1 MATAASHAAAP
12 NDTAPRFAFR
22 TNAYAWA
29 VVAILCIGSVVSM
42 LERQVINLLV
52 EPLKAD
58 LQISDTQ
65 ISLLQ
70 GFAFAIFYAAM
81 ALPIGRMIDAR
92 SRVQV
97 IAWGCVVFSL
107 ATFSCGLATGF
118 LMLVV
123 ARTFVGVGEAT
134 LTPAGMSLL
143 GDYFPPEKLGKAIGL
158 FIGSTYAGSGL
169 SLIIIGG
176 VLGWLGNQ
184 PDFVLPLVG
193 AVKDWQLA
201 FMLAAL
207 PGFVFV
213 ALLALV
219 REPPRSSNSGEAV
232 GEAVPLSDTF
242 AFINQNMA
250 LVIPIFLGIPLLAA
264 ANFAM
269 NAWVPTFF
277 IRTYG
282 WEASAIGPVFGL
294 MVILCGTG
302 GTVVGGVLSDWMAG
316 RGVRQPG
323 LIVPV
328 VTALIAAP
336 FVVAFP
342 LAGSSS
348 ASLWLL
354 VPAMFFGAMPFGAGT
369 AGIVAFAP
377 NRMRGQMIAIY
388 MLIATLIGTGGGP
401 WVIAVW
407 TDSVLG
413 DPMLIRW
420 SIAVVAS
427 TLFVGGAAIIAT
439 GLRRKEAPNL

>member
-1 MATAASHAAAP
+1 MATAAA
-12 NDTAPRFAFR
+12 APRFAFR
-22 TNAYAWA
+22 TEAYAWA
-29 VVAILCIGSVVSM
+29 VVAILCTGSVVSM

-92 SRVQV
+92 SRVTV
-97 IAWGCVVFSL
+97 IAWGCLIFSL

-143 GDYFPPEKLGKAIGL
+143 GDYFPPEKLGRAIGL

-184 PDFVLPLVG
+184 PDFVLPVVG

-207 PGFVFV
+207 PGFLFV
-213 ALLALV
+213 ALLSLV

-232 GEAVPLSDTF
+232 GEAVPLSQTF
-242 AFINQNMA
+242 DFIGQNLA
-250 LVIPIFLGIPLLAA
+250 HVIPLFLGIPLLAA

-282 WEASAIGPVFGL
+282 WEASEIGPVFGL

-302 GTVVGGVLSDWMAG
+302 GTVAGGVLSDWMAG

-342 LAGSSS
+342 LAGSSG

-369 AGIVAFAP
+369 ASIVNFAP

-401 WVIAVW
+401 WVIAMW

-427 TLFVGGAAIIAT
+427 ALFVGGSAIIAT
-439 GLRRKEAPNL
+439 GLRPRG

>member
-1 MATAASHAAAP
+1 MASATAA
-12 NDTAPRFAFR
+12 PRFGFR
-22 TNAYAWA
+22 TDGYAWA

-97 IAWGCVVFSL
+97 IVWGCVIFSL
-107 ATFSCGLATGF
+107 ATFFCGLATGF

-123 ARTFVGVGEAT
+123 ARTFGGVGEAT

-143 GDYFPPEKLGKAIGL
+143 GDYFPPDKLGRAVGL

-169 SLIIIGG
+169 ALIIIGG
-176 VLGWLGNQ
+176 VLGWLGQ
-184 PDFVLPLVG
+184 HPDVALPVVG
-193 AVKDWQLA
+193 TVKDWQLA

-207 PGFVFV
+207 PGLIFI
-213 ALLALV
+213 ALMALV

-232 GEAVPLSDTF
+232 GEAVPLSETF
-242 AFINQNMA
+242 SFIGQNLA

-302 GTVVGGVLSDWMAG
+302 GTVAGGVLSDWLAK
-316 RGVRQPG
+316 RGNAQPG
-323 LIVPV
+323 LLVPV
-328 VTALIAAP
+328 VSALVAAP

-401 WVIAVW
+401 WMIAVW
-407 TDSVLG
+407 TDSVLD

-427 TLFVGGAAIIAT
+427 ALFVGGAAIIST
-439 GLRRKEAPNL
+439 GLRRSTSSG

>member
-1 MATAASHAAAP
+1 MATVAP
-12 NDTAPRFAFR
+12 APRFAFR

-29 VVAILCIGSVVSM
+29 VVAILCTGSVVSM

-52 EPLKAD
+52 EPLKVD
-58 LQISDTQ
+58 LLISDTQ

-97 IAWGCVVFSL
+97 IVWGCVIFSL

-143 GDYFPPEKLGKAIGL
+143 GDYFPPEKLGRAIGL

-184 PDFVLPLVG
+184 PDLVLPVVG

-201 FMLAAL
+201 FMLSAL
-207 PGFVFV
+207 PGFLFV
-213 ALLALV
+213 ALLLLV
-219 REPPRSSNSGEAV
+219 REPPRSSNSGEVV
-232 GEAVPLSDTF
+232 GDPVPLRETF
-242 AFINQNMA
+242 GFIGQNLA
-250 LVIPIFLGIPLLAA
+250 LVIPLFLGIPLLAA

-302 GTVVGGVLSDWMAG
+302 GTVTGGALSDWMAA

-328 VTALIAAP
+328 AAALIAAP

-369 AGIVAFAP
+369 AGIVNFAP
-377 NRMRGQMIAIY
+377 NRMRGQMVAIY
-388 MLIATLIGTGGGP
+388 MLIATLVGTGGGP
-401 WVIAVW
+401 WVIAMW

-420 SIAVVAS
+420 SIAVVA
-427 TLFVGGAAIIAT
+427 TALFIGGAAIIAT
-439 GLRRKEAPNL
+439 GLKRRG

>member
-1 MATAASHAAAP
+1 MATLAP
-12 NDTAPRFAFR
+12 PARFAFR
-22 TNAYAWA
+22 SEAYAWG
-29 VVAILCIGSVVSM
+29 VVAILCVGSVVSM

-58 LQISDTQ
+58 LAISDTQ
-65 ISLLQ
+65 VSILQ
-70 GFAFAIFYAAM
+70 GFAFAVLYAAA

-92 SRVQV
+92 SRVTV
-97 IAWGCVVFSL
+97 IVWGCVIFSV
-107 ATFSCGLATGF
+107 ATFTCGLATGF
-118 LMLVV
+118 LALVV
-123 ARTFVGVGEAT
+123 ARVFVGIGEAT

-143 GDYFPPEKLGKAIGL
+143 GDYFPADKLGRAVGL

-169 SLIIIGG
+169 ALIIIGG
-176 VLGWLGNQ
+176 VLGWLGKQ
-184 PDFVLPLVG
+184 PDMVLPIVG
-193 AVKDWQLA
+193 VARDWQVA

-207 PGFVFV
+207 PGAVFIALMAFVK
-213 ALLALV
+213 
-219 REPPRSSNSGEAV
+219 EPPRSAPTGEVV
-232 GEAVPLSDTF
+232 GDAMPLSETF
-242 AFINQNMA
+242 AFIGSNLA
-250 LVIPIFLGIPLLAA
+250 RVVPVFLGIPLLAA

-302 GTVVGGVLSDWMAG
+302 GTVAGGVLSDWLAK
-316 RGVRQPG
+316 RGNAQPG
-323 LIVPV
+323 LLVPV
-328 VTALIAAP
+328 ISALVAAP

-342 LAGSSS
+342 LAGSAT

-369 AGIVAFAP
+369 AGIVALSP

-401 WVIAVW
+401 WVIAMW

-420 SIAVVAS
+420 SIAVVA
-427 TLFVGGAAIIAT
+427 TALFVGGAAIIAT
-439 GLRRKEAPNL
+439 GLRKPPSLRA

>member
-1 MATAASHAAAP
+1 MASIAP
-12 NDTAPRFAFR
+12 PRFAFR
-22 TNAYAWA
+22 SESYAWGI
-29 VVAILCIGSVVSM
+29 VAILCFGSVVSM

-52 EPLKAD
+52 EPLKVD
-58 LQISDTQ
+58 LGISDTQ

-81 ALPIGRMIDAR
+81 ALPIGRIIDAK
-92 SRVQV
+92 SRIGV
-97 IAWGCVVFSL
+97 IVWGTLIFSV
-107 ATFSCGLATGF
+107 ATFFCGLATSF
-118 LMLVV
+118 FML
-123 ARTFVGVGEAT
+123 ALFRTLVGVGEAT
-134 LTPAGMSLL
+134 LVPAGMSLL
-143 GDYFPPEKLGKAIGL
+143 GDYFPPEKLGRAVGL

-169 SLIIIGG
+169 ALIAIGA
-176 VLGWLGNQ
+176 VLGWLAEH
-184 PDFVLPLVG
+184 PDFALPVVG
-193 AVKDWQLA
+193 VARDWQVA

-207 PGFVFV
+207 PGFLFV
-213 ALLALV
+213 ALMWLV
-219 REPPRSSNSGEAV
+219 KEPPRSAPSGEAV
-232 GEAVPLSDTF
+232 GEAVPLSETF
-242 AFINQNMA
+242 GFIGVN
-250 LVIPIFLGIPLLAA
+250 LPRVIPIFLGIPLLAA

-269 NAWVPTFF
+269 NAWVPSFF

-302 GTVVGGVLSDWMAG
+302 GTVVGGVLSDWLAK
-316 RGVRQPG
+316 RGTAQPG
-323 LIVPV
+323 LLVPV
-328 VTALIAAP
+328 VSALVAAP

-342 LAGSSS
+342 LAGSSA

-377 NRMRGQMIAIY
+377 NRMRGQMVAIY

-427 TLFVGGAAIIAT
+427 ALFVAGAAIIAT
-439 GLRRKEAPNL
+439 GLKRRG

>member
-1 MATAASHAAAP
+1 MATVAAAP
-12 NDTAPRFAFR
+12 PRFAFR

-52 EPLKAD
+52 EPLKVD
-58 LQISDTQ
+58 LAISDTQ
-65 ISLLQ
+65 ISILQ

-97 IAWGCVVFSL
+97 IVWGCVIFSL

-143 GDYFPPEKLGKAIGL
+143 GDYFPPEKLGRAVGL

-184 PDFVLPLVG
+184 PDFVLPVIG

-213 ALLALV
+213 ALLSLV

-232 GEAVPLSDTF
+232 GEAVPLSETF
-242 AFINQNMA
+242 AFIGRNLA
-250 LVIPIFLGIPLLAA
+250 LVIPLFLGIPLLAA

-302 GTVVGGVLSDWMAG
+302 GTVAGGVLSDWMAG

-342 LAGSSS
+342 LAGSSA

-377 NRMRGQMIAIY
+377 NRMRGQMVAIY

-401 WVIAVW
+401 WVIAMW

-427 TLFVGGAAIIAT
+427 TLFVAGAAIIAT
-439 GLRRKEAPNL
+439 GLRRRG